1 MLLHE
6 KTIPPS
12 SAHIQGNTLACTPS
26 TAMWFRKLLA
36 ATLQVNHP
44 KIRYPFVFSRKFW
57 YPLYRATGKGEF
69 SYVILMILK
78 TMAWPYIRKNHIL
91 KQRKG
96 PAEGRMIVHR
106 LYWKAYN
113 RVSTTKGC
121 FPWSSRVL
129 SGTSFPCFAISIT
142 IPPGLITA
150 QIPKYKWR
158 GYTTLRNNLERKK
171 EAAYLKAKNKHHTKP
186 QHQGILT
193 DILCQ
198 AQGIHEPVRN

>member
-1 MLLHE
+1 MPLHE
-6 KTIPPS
+6 KTILPLLLTSKGTLLHVLRPLLCDLEDSWPPLCKLITKRYCIHLFFPKVLMS
-12 SAHIQGNTLACTPS
+12 PLPGN
-26 TAMWFRKLLA
+26 WQREIF
-36 ATLQVNHP
+36 
-44 KIRYPFVFSRKFW
+44 IRHTYDF
-57 YPLYRATGKGEF
+57 
-69 SYVILMILK
+69 
-78 TMAWPYIRKNHIL
+78 KNHGMAMY
-91 KQRKG
+91 QEEPYPETTKG
-96 PAEGRMIVHR
+96 VQQKVAWWATECTE
-106 LYWKAYN
+106 KAYN

-121 FPWSSRVL
+121 FQWSNRIL
-129 SGTSFPCFAISIT
+129 SGAFVACFAISIT
-142 IPPGLITA
+142 IIPGLITA